1 MIAEIFPSLFLIRSA
16 GRAPGTPYTYL
27 LRRAAGNIL
36 FNTKDDISAFEP
48 DLVAL
53 GGVQHILLGD
63 RHHAASHSV
72 AFARRMRAAL
82 TASTIEAK
90 ALKSAGVEVGR
101 ALPHE
106 RTHYAPDLEI
116 IPTPG
121 HTRGAFSYLWTHRK
135 KRYLFIGDTLVPE
148 KGQWQIYVT
157 RPNRELMLRTINEV
171 AKLDFDVILSN
182 SFAALPAAWFEVT
195 AASRKTIFAEVRKTL
210 GRLNAA

>member
-1 MIAEIFPSLFLIRSA
+1 M
-16 GRAPGTPYTYL
+16 GAP
-27 LRRAAGNIL
+27 
-36 FNTKDDISAFEP
+36 
-48 DLVAL
+48 
-53 GGVQHILLGD
+53 
-63 RHHAASHSV
+63 
-72 AFARRMRAAL
+72 L

-106 RTHYAPDLEI
+106 RTQFAPDLEI

-121 HTRGAFSYLWTHRK
+121 HTRGAFSYLWMNRK

-148 KGQWQIYVT
+148 QGQWQIYVT
-157 RPNRELMLRTINEV
+157 RPNRELMLHTVNEL

-195 AASRKTIFAEVRKTL
+195 AASRRKIFAEVRKRL
-210 GRLNAA
+210 GQQSAA